1 MKNVRAQGPSSSKN
15 FCHTDT
21 RPHKQEEAMQTALQE
36 VELLGWEVA
45 A

>member
-1 MKNVRAQGPSSSKN
+1 MKNVRAQGRSSSTI
-15 FCHTDT
+15 CHTDT
-21 RPHKQEEAMQTALQE
+21 RPHKQEEAMQTALQK